1 MGHLYQVVNLWR
13 GCAYFNEGD
22 NNMRFFIKKV
32 RFYLLQKLWIFVVL
46 VSLAIIID
54 IKLLPDSFRF
64 TIGCKADE
72 INDILLT
79 LSFSFLASAVF
90 YILNVWV
97 PCYYSRKTDR
107 QFVLKLKQSIKDS
120 LSDATHKINP
130 FNMNGFDEVKF
141 VDMFANEDLND
152 SYPLN
157 ERYSKKDFVV
167 GKLEVVYS
175 CCEELLEKYSLQL
188 TYEEMDFATSALSS
202 FALQNALKIKDY
214 NIPKEFRNSFDDNQ
228 KEYGESLLKLYQ
240 KSKMM

>member
-1 MGHLYQVVNLWR
+1 MKILV
-13 GCAYFNEGD
+13 
-22 NNMRFFIKKV
+22 KKI

-54 IKLLPDSFRF
+54 IKLLPDCFRI

-97 PCYYSRKTDR
+97 PSYYSRKTDR
-107 QFVLKLKQSIKDS
+107 HFILKLKQSIKDS
-120 LSDATHKINP
+120 LSDGTHKINP
-130 FNMNGFDEVKF
+130 FNMNGFDEEKF
-141 VDMFANEDLND
+141 VDMFSNEDLND

-167 GKLEVVYS
+167 GKLEVVSS
-175 CCEELLEKYSLQL
+175 CCKAMLENYSLQL
-188 TYEEMDFATSALSS
+188 TYDEMDFATSALSS
-202 FALQNALKIKDY
+202 FALRNSLKIKDY
-214 NIPKEFRNSFDDNQ
+214 NIPNQLRDSYNENQEEFG
-228 KEYGESLLKLYQ
+228 KSLLALYQ